1 MLASD
6 GRVNILSSPHIMVA
20 DNQQAKIQ
28 IGDSV
33 PIAGQ
38 SSVTAGVVVSSTQ
51 YLDTGIIL
59 TVTPRISAGGVVN
72 LDVQQEVSTASSVP
86 TTGLIS
92 PTISKRT
99 AKSIVTVQSG
109 ETTILGGLIKDE
121 KSFSTSGIPLL
132 SQIPVIGALFG
143 TQGFKKVKT
152 ELVILITPRIAT
164 NAAQAKTIS
173 EEFRKRL
180 GEVGEMFLAR
190 DKEKE
195 LSKKPLENMLP

>member
-1 MLASD
+1 M
-6 GRVNILSSPHIMVA
+6 
-20 DNQQAKIQ
+20 
-28 IGDSV
+28 
-33 PIAGQ
+33 
-38 SSVTAGVVVSSTQ
+38 
-51 YLDTGIIL
+51 
-59 TVTPRISAGGVVN
+59 
-72 LDVQQEVSTASSVP
+72 
-86 TTGLIS
+86 
-92 PTISKRT
+92 
-99 AKSIVTVQSG
+99 QSG